1 MAKRVPIRQT
11 GVMKRFVRPACLV
24 LAFGL
29 VLAGCAATPPP
40 AKVAAPPP
48 PGLGRLIGQTA
59 AGVTALLG
67 PASLDRTEG
76 PGRQLQFIR
85 PPCVL
90 DVFLYPATGGAV
102 TVRTAAARKPDG
114 SRMDPGACL
123 GLIAPAG

>member
-1 MAKRVPIRQT
+1 
-11 GVMKRFVRPACLV
+11 MKQSILPVCLV
-24 LAFGL
+24 VAAAI
-29 VLAGCAATPPP
+29 VLNACAATPPP
-40 AKVAAPPP
+40 AKVAAPLPP

-67 PASLDRTEG
+67 PASLDRSEG

-123 GLIAPAG
+123 GLIAPG